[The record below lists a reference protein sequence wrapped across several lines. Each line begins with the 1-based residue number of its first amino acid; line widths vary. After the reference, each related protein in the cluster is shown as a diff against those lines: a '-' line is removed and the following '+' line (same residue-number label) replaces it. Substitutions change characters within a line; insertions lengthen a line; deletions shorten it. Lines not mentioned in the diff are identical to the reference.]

1 MPIARFQMPDG
12 RIGRFEVPEGLSPEQ
27 ATSLIEKELGL
38 GAPKPAGPSKER
50 TIGES
55 LTDIYAGLKGGVGSL
70 LQLPSQVAGVV
81 GGEYEAPGQE
91 TGLAATGK
99 ELQAEAEALKSP
111 GLKAREAG
119 RAEKV
124 AAAEKRGQFD
134 AFMTAFSETLRDPGL
149 LTNFLAEQAPQLIP
163 SLGAAR
169 LIKPIA
175 GTAAAVRGAIGTG
188 AVQQGAD
195 IAAGTYEQVYKEL
208 VKQGATEE
216 EAAGRAI
223 GLARTAGAGAV
234 AISLLAQRLPGAK
247 AIEEA
252 FAGQEGKLGRVL
264 GAGRG
269 ALGESI
275 SEVAE
280 ETPAKALQ
288 NYLLQQVAPE
298 TSLTAGLGETAAMAA
313 LGGAGM
319 GAGVGLAQR
328 QAGAEQ
334 VPPQQQPPSQF
345 APEPEAPPPAPPALP
360 GAAVEPEMP
369 PRLPAPVEAAAP
381 PVEPGMPPVE
391 PAPVEPGMPPAP
403 AMPEP
408 PQDAVAAMQNYWM
421 GSPADFGMSF
431 ADIQNR
437 DRTKPASIQQMMSIA
452 RQPDYNRLSVSRDF
466 GAGAPVVIS
475 DIEIDPTRLGR
486 IDTVSASDG
495 TKIPVQYAVMDAR
508 DITPSNRADGTTVDQ
523 YADLAFEGIRP
534 VAGNGRIA
542 GLQELYR
549 SGPYSSYVQQMMGDA
564 AHGINPEVI
573 SAIEQPVLV
582 RIMPKS
588 ALTPDIAD
596 KSNVGGQLGMSPTEQ
611 AKIDMGRFDLQG
623 IQFLA
628 DGSPSLGSLRQFVAA
643 MPKEE
648 QAELMNRQ
656 GQPTPLAKLRLSNA
670 LFARA
675 YANDALIDLFAETT
689 DPEAQQILR
698 GMAIASPAMSN
709 LSEAGEY
716 DIRPYVT
723 KAAELAV
730 NARRQGVD
738 LSTYIDQGD
747 IELDPLTRE
756 VVSMFAANK
765 NAPRR
770 IGDSLVMLAAEANK
784 AAEQASAPPDMFGEA
799 AFKRPLADVF
809 AILRGEPTQV
819 APIVEEE
826 EAPEKLTYQIGK
838 SEEQIAQEIDG
849 MNVVQVADWLVD
861 NAPNSFAKI
870 VSEAVRSRVK
880 AMQARKIPMT
890 FKLLRGSER
899 KAGVYG
905 AVHGRYKGKVAF
917 DVTIN
922 APTAPGE
929 KAEVVGTE
937 YRTLLHEMLH
947 LATQGQV
954 HIEIGKNRYPT
965 SGPIYELENLR
976 KFIMKK
982 VREDRA
988 AGRPVPIRLNTQQTL
1003 LDVHE
1008 LISYGFTE
1016 VEVQQYLA
1024 SITYKNKNGFTRFVD
1039 AIRKLMAINKVD
1051 QTAMERLVSLTDEIL
1066 EVPAKDI
1073 AAKLKAAGVRF
1084 GVGAIGTPSM
1094 TDTRT
1099 SEFRKWFGDSK
1110 VVDANGEPLVVYHGT
1125 DADIT
1130 KFKIS
1135 KEGGALGNGIYITP
1149 SAEFAGEYAKR
1160 EGGNVMPLYASIKN
1174 PLIIDGSVTR
1184 DPMIEALVK
1193 LGVDRAKA
1201 ERIVEKAYDDKG
1213 YITNEVKSRAIAQG
1227 YDGIMQYRDNALSE
1241 IVAFDSAQLKS
1252 VFNKRPTESKV
1263 ITEERDTRTPEFRKW
1278 FGKSKVVDQNG
1289 EPRVMYHGTVSDFD
1303 TFVPDSHFGTARAA
1317 NQRARSW
1324 SAQNGE
1330 RPMQIMP
1337 VYLRIENPLRVMDN
1351 EASDEAALLNA
1362 IKRGK
1367 YPQLDLGIANRDGAY
1382 AAAKAAGYDGLVYQ
1396 NKVEDRNKLS
1406 YVAFDPNQIKSIFN
1420 QRPTESKVIT
1430 EERDTRTPEFRK
1442 WFGGSKVVDE
1452 DGEPK
1457 QLYHSTYS
1465 DIKAPTT
1472 NFGADEYR
1480 RFGMHVGSLDAATNR
1495 LDVKAAEDARQRE
1508 ASGTAG
1514 ANILPVYVKAESPLR
1529 LDENRTGRW
1538 GVDDIMRQIM
1548 EKAERGELEGLTDED
1563 VDAWYND
1570 AFDIENWLG
1579 LTPEVGSREYDPDRE
1594 ERFWSDTESYFP
1606 GERSKLLN
1614 AFIRQLGYDSIVYRN
1629 EFEGGGDS
1637 YLLLDPN
1644 QIKSVFNQR
1653 PTESTVITEER
1664 EAAEELTDPKLRI
1677 DNPGGDWLANNKEDN
1692 DLKGVT
1698 EYGVPKRFGAV
1709 TGYLNRTV
1717 LLPVDLLARIPGM
1730 RAEQYNVREK
1740 DLAYIK
1746 QYMAEKNKLPP
1757 PYGEPDTEHYPPYI
1771 QVDQRGRPYV
1781 SEGNHRIMAARDL
1794 GFKYLPI
1801 ELRYFTGGE
1810 EVDGILSPKK
1820 LLEYDRQARAEGY
1833 DLKNYGKKPIEERV
1847 TTEEREPFADIS
1859 EGKLETPSRIQDKLE
1874 EKWDRMKTGA
1884 PKNKPSSFSD
1894 VDEDLWKDISGVF
1907 FPQNK
1912 NIAQKIDGM
1921 RDRFWQRLAQGVAD
1935 QYRTIKD
1942 YSPEAYMKARMSKTI
1957 DGALEGI
1964 LFEGEVKLTQGALD
1978 IAKDTK
1984 GLLKVME
1991 PVGAEVD
1998 RYQIWVAL
2006 QRDAQLVA
2014 QGKAPSVS
2022 KDIVRRRNELAAGKI
2037 GDKSRLEVYQQVQ
2050 KDMNRL
2056 NRSVLR
2062 IALQQGIIDRE
2073 AFNVFA
2079 RDINYIPFYKV
2090 MDEGGSVQAAATKSG
2105 LVNQYFSKALQGG
2118 EKPFGDL
2125 MENTLRNWSHILSA
2139 SMKNEAANA
2148 TVKAAMDVGGAFPN
2162 LKVGLEWRLDDDGRN
2177 GKVYSAKTGEMIGD
2191 GSLKPEYTSSD
2202 GRGLIKTMIDGKPA
2216 YFEIVDP
2223 LLLESI
2229 MSIGYLGPKSKFL
2242 DVARDF
2248 KNILQFGVTVSPAF
2262 KVRNLIRDSV
2272 QSAAVSGIGLNI
2284 AKNVTEGI
2292 AASKRGNPDYISALA
2307 GGAIFNFGSYVEGD
2321 QATMIKRLIEQG
2333 VKGENILDTEAKLK
2347 AGLKRMWD
2355 GYQDWGN
2362 RSEAANRMALY
2373 KQLRAKGFSHL
2384 EASFQARDLL
2394 DFSMQGSWPAVR
2406 MVTQVI
2412 PFLNARVQGLYK
2424 LGRDGITPTS
2434 RVIYNSITGKP
2445 IDVTDKQKAQQFSIV
2460 TGAVMLA
2467 SLMLYMSFKDDDE
2480 WKKREQWDRD
2490 NFWWFKMPGMDAAI
2504 RIPKPF
2510 EIGAFGTL
2518 AERIAEQMM
2527 DEGVE
2532 GKVFAKSLSRMLTD
2546 TFAINPIP
2554 QVIKPLVDLY
2564 ANKDSFTGAPI
2575 ETAGMERLSKAE
2587 RVAVGTS
2594 PLAKALSKVANVFLP
2609 ESTELSPVQA
2619 DYAVKAYL
2627 GWMGATISSTSH
2639 YAVMPFS
2646 KSAYPDHNWAE
2657 TMSLGFVKS
2666 LPTAQSG
2673 YVTSFYENMKTI
2685 SQAYAD
2691 MRHYAQLGEAEKMR
2705 EVYEEKGD
2713 KIMLANMY
2721 DQTSKDM
2728 AKMRQVIQVIQ
2739 RDENMSG
2746 AQKKEEIDR
2755 LKMLIGD
2762 LAKMAEETRVSITK
2776 QYKASR

>member
-1 MPIARFQMPDG
+1 MANPFDQFDVTTKAGNPFDQFD
-12 RIGRFEVPEGLSPEQ
+12 
-27 ATSLIEKELGL
+27 
-38 GAPKPAGPSKER
+38 APVKRER
-50 TIGES
+50 TIGEAF
-55 LTDIYAGLKGGVGSL
+55 TDVYAGLKTGLGRT
-70 LQLPSQVAGVV
+70 LQLPGQIAGVV
-81 GGEYEAPGQE
+81 TGEYEKPGEE
-91 TGLAATGK
+91 TGLAAYGK
-99 ELQAEAEALKSP
+99 EVEKAGEALQSP
-111 GLKAREAG
+111 GLLARKEA
-119 RAEKV
+119 RSEKV
-124 AAAEKRGQFD
+124 AAAEKRGQLD
-134 AFMTAFSETLRDPGL
+134 AFMTAFSETIRDPGL

-169 LIKPIA
+169 IIKPLA

-195 IAAGTYEQVYKEL
+195 IAAGTYEQVYNEL
-208 VKQGATEE
+208 IKKGVGEE
-216 EAAGRAI
+216 EAAGRAL
-223 GLARTAGAGAV
+223 GLARTAGAGA
-234 AISLLAQRLPGAK
+234 ATISLLAQRLPGAK

-252 FAGQEGKLGRVL
+252 FAGQEGKLGRVF
-264 GAGRG
+264 GAARAG
-269 ALGESI
+269 LGEATG
-275 SEVAE
+275 EVAE

-288 NYLLQQVAPE
+288 NYLMSQGFAPLGME
-298 TSLTAGLGETAAMAA
+298 APTPGSSLTAGLGETAAMAA

-328 QAGAEQ
+328 QAGAEEA
-334 VPPQQQPPSQF
+334 PPEQQPPSQF
-345 APEPEAPPPAPPALP
+345 APEPEAPPPEPPALP
-360 GAAVEPEMP
+360 GAAVEPAMP
-369 PRLPAPVEAAAP
+369 PLLPAPVAA
-381 PVEPGMPPVE
+381 VEPGMPPVE
-391 PAPVEPGMPPAP
+391 PAPVEPGMPPTP
-403 AMPEP
+403 TMPEP

-431 ADIQNR
+431 SDIQNR
-437 DRTKPASIQQMMSIA
+437 DRSRPASIQQMNSIA
-452 RQPDYNRLSVSRDF
+452 RRPDYNRLSVSRDF

-475 DIEIDPTRLGR
+475 DLEIDGSRLGR

-495 TKIPVQYAVMDAR
+495 TQIPVQYAVVDAR
-508 DITPSNRADGTTVDQ
+508 ELTPSNRADGSMVPE
-523 YADLAFEGIRP
+523 YAAPDFMGIRP
-534 VAGNGRIA
+534 VAGNGRVA
-542 GLQELYR
+542 GIQKMYSE
-549 SGPYSSYVQQMMGDA
+549 GPYGTYVDA
-564 AHGINPEVI
+564 LMNDTAHGISSEVI
-573 SAIEQPVLV
+573 SQIEQPVLV

-588 ALTPDIAD
+588 SLTPDIAD

-623 IQFLA
+623 IEFLA
-628 DGSPSLGSLRQFVAA
+628 NGNPSAASLRQFIAA
-643 MPKEE
+643 MPPEE
-648 QAELMNRQ
+648 HGNLINAE
-656 GQPTPLAKLRLSNA
+656 GQPNPLAKLRLANA

-675 YANDALIDLFAETT
+675 YANDALIDLYAEAT
-689 DPEAQQILR
+689 DPEAKQILN
-698 GMAIASPAMSN
+698 GMAIAAPAMSN
-709 LSEAGEY
+709 LEGAGEY
-716 DIRPYVT
+716 DIRQYVA

-730 NARRQGVD
+730 NARRAGID
-738 LSTYIDQGD
+738 LATYVGQGD
-747 IELDPLTRE
+747 IEMDPLTRE
-756 VVSMFAANK
+756 VVGMFAANK

-770 IGDSLVMLAAEANK
+770 IGDSLIMLAAEANK
-784 AAEQASAPPDMFGEA
+784 AAEQATAPADMFGDVA
-799 AFKRPLADVF
+799 VKRPLEDVF
-809 AILRGEPTQV
+809 AILRNEPTQV

-826 EAPEKLTYQIGK
+826 EAPEKLIYQIGK

-870 VSEAVRSRVK
+870 VSQAVRSRVK

-890 FKLLRGSER
+890 FKLLRGAER
-899 KAGVYG
+899 KEKVYG
-905 AVHGRYKGKVAF
+905 AVYGRYIGNVQF

-947 LATQGQV
+947 LATQGQI
-954 HIEIGKNRYPT
+954 HIEIGKGRYPT

-988 AGRPVPIRLNTQQTL
+988 AGRPVPRRLNREQAL

-1024 SITYKNKNGFTRFVD
+1024 SITYKKKNGFTRFVD

-1066 EVPAKDI
+1066 EVPAKNI

-1084 GVGAIGTPSM
+1084 GVGAIGTPQKV
-1094 TDTRT
+1094 TFDKIPYDT
-1099 SEFRKWFGDSK
+1099 
-1110 VVDANGEPLVVYHGT
+1110 V
-1125 DADIT
+1125 
-1130 KFKIS
+1130 
-1135 KEGGALGNGIYITP
+1135 
-1149 SAEFAGEYAKR
+1149 EFAGEGQPLRRSSGTA
-1160 EGGNVMPLYASIKN
+1160 EVINLGGRMIVMRDVNGVTVPFYLSSGAGGKTDVPAGKWYPFFGIG
-1174 PLIIDGSVTR
+1174 PDGWINKTGGKEMANYYGS
-1184 DPMIEALVK
+1184 EALRQAAEELDATV
-1193 LGVDRAKA
+1193 GDIRNDDSIPKA
-1201 ERIVEKAYDDKG
+1201 GSTGRHIDYINRGLSPVANRLPDTLTKVRESINKIVNAVEQGGLATPEMRKPVENWFEGVEKAAVTQYKGKNKLVQMPIDTFLKLAKQDTPGDRRDKVARVEKIIDENGKFSSVPYLYIEIDSKGNAITTGHEGRHRARALKALG
-1213 YITNEVKSRAIAQG
+1213 YNTIPVELRSNIRW
-1227 YDGIMQYRDNALSE
+1227 SE
-1241 IVAFDSAQLKS
+1241 QQDPESFDYQKNWPATLVGENGDVVPFPVAREDSAASYTAGL
-1252 VFNKRPTESKV
+1252 ESTV
-1263 ITEERDTRTPEFRKW
+1263 ITEARDTRTPEFRKW
-1278 FGKSKVVDQNG
+1278 FGDSKIVDANG
-1289 EPRVMYHGTVSDFD
+1289 EPRVMYHGTELTSDEGIRVFRSKRAD
-1303 TFVPDSHFGTARAA
+1303 MLFVAEDPVFA
-1317 NQRARSW
+1317 NSYAKGVFKTG
-1324 SAQNGE
+1324 AVY
-1330 RPMQIMP
+1330 P
-1337 VYLRIENPLRVMDN
+1337 VYIKAEKPFDYLSLDDIDAVVAKTKEIINRGDTDKDEIGIRSLRDNLYEDLSKGAWYTIEEPEVQK
-1351 EASDEAALLNA
+1351 ALKEL
-1362 IKRGK
+1362 
-1367 YPQLDLGIANRDGAY
+1367 
-1382 AAAKAAGYDGLVYQ
+1382 GYDAAYVTEQGYRNLMVY
-1396 NKVEDRNKLS
+1396 KS
-1406 YVAFDPNQIKSIFN
+1406 NQIKSAFN
-1420 QRPTESKVIT
+1420 LRPTESPVI
-1430 EERDTRTPEFRK
+1430 
-1442 WFGGSKVVDE
+1442 S
-1452 DGEPK
+1452 
-1457 QLYHSTYS
+1457 
-1465 DIKAPTT
+1465 
-1472 NFGADEYR
+1472 
-1480 RFGMHVGSLDAATNR
+1480 
-1495 LDVKAAEDARQRE
+1495 E
-1508 ASGTAG
+1508 A
-1514 ANILPVYVKAESPLR
+1514 
-1529 LDENRTGRW
+1529 
-1538 GVDDIMRQIM
+1538 
-1548 EKAERGELEGLTDED
+1548 
-1563 VDAWYND
+1563 
-1570 AFDIENWLG
+1570 
-1579 LTPEVGSREYDPDRE
+1579 
-1594 ERFWSDTESYFP
+1594 
-1606 GERSKLLN
+1606 
-1614 AFIRQLGYDSIVYRN
+1614 
-1629 EFEGGGDS
+1629 
-1637 YLLLDPN
+1637 
-1644 QIKSVFNQR
+1644 
-1653 PTESTVITEER
+1653 
-1664 EAAEELTDPKLRI
+1664 
-1677 DNPGGDWLANNKEDN
+1677 
-1692 DLKGVT
+1692 
-1698 EYGVPKRFGAV
+1698 
-1709 TGYLNRTV
+1709 
-1717 LLPVDLLARIPGM
+1717 
-1730 RAEQYNVREK
+1730 
-1740 DLAYIK
+1740 
-1746 QYMAEKNKLPP
+1746 
-1757 PYGEPDTEHYPPYI
+1757 
-1771 QVDQRGRPYV
+1771 
-1781 SEGNHRIMAARDL
+1781 
-1794 GFKYLPI
+1794 
-1801 ELRYFTGGE
+1801 
-1810 EVDGILSPKK
+1810 
-1820 LLEYDRQARAEGY
+1820 
-1833 DLKNYGKKPIEERV
+1833 
-1847 TTEEREPFADIS
+1847 REPFADIP
-1859 EGKLETPSRIQDKLE
+1859 EDKLETPSRIQDKLE

-1884 PKNKPSSFSD
+1884 PKKKPSSFSD
-1894 VDEDLWKDISGVF
+1894 VDEDLWKDISPVF

-1912 NIAQKIDGM
+1912 NIVQKIDGM

-1942 YSPEAYMKARMSKTI
+1942 YDPVAYMKARMSKTI

-1964 LFEGEVKLTQGALD
+1964 LFEGEVKLTDGALD

-1984 GLLKVME
+1984 GLLKAME

-2050 KDMNRL
+2050 KDMNKL

-2177 GKVYSAKTGEMIGD
+2177 GKVYSAKTGEMVGD

-2202 GRGLIKTMIDGKPA
+2202 GKGLVKTMIDGKPA
-2216 YFEIVDP
+2216 YFEIIDP
-2223 LLLESI
+2223 LLIEAI
-2229 MSIGYLGPKSKFL
+2229 MSIGYMGPKSKFL

-2284 AKNVTEGI
+2284 AKNVKQGI

-2333 VKGENILDTEAKLK
+2333 VKGENILDTEAKIK

-2373 KQLRAKGFSHL
+2373 LQLREKGFSHL

-2406 MVTQVI
+2406 MLTQVI

-2445 IDVTDKQKAQQFSIV
+2445 IDITDKQKAQQFSIV
-2460 TGAVMLA
+2460 SGAVVLA
-2467 SLMLYMSFKDDDE
+2467 SLMLYMSFKDDEE

-2510 EIGAFGTL
+2510 EIGAIGTF

-2527 DEGVE
+2527 DEGAE

-2554 QVIKPLVDLY
+2554 QAFKPLVDLY

-2575 ETAGMERLSKAE
+2575 ETAGMERLTKAE

-2594 PLAKALSKVANVFLP
+2594 PLAKALSKVVNVFLP

-2627 GWMGATISSTSH
+2627 GWMGATISATSH

-2657 TMSLGFVKS
+2657 TVSLGFVKS
-2666 LPTAQSG
+2666 LPAAQSG

-2691 MRHYAQLGEAEKMR
+2691 MRHYAQLGESDKMK
-2705 EVYEEKGD
+2705 EVFEEKGD
-2713 KIMLANMY
+2713 KIMLAKMY
-2721 DQTSKDM
+2721 DQASKDM
-2728 AKMRQVIQVIQ
+2728 AKMRQVIQIIQ
-2739 RDENMSG
+2739 RDENMDG